1 MILQWGL
8 TMNSKEN
15 WRMEITVH
23 ITWETD
29 YNSGSKV
36 NRT

>member
-8 TMNSKEN
+8 TMNFKEN
-15 WRMEITVH
+15 WRMETIVCITE
-23 ITWETD
+23 ETD
-29 YNSGSKV
+29 DNAGSTL